1 MIYRKLSYWF
11 VIITTSLTGLV
22 IMGLGLAQAQGGI
35 FVDTGQEIDNIQ
47 ESLDVALADFD
58 NDGDLDAF
66 VVNGSQQSNQLWF
79 NQSNGLYSPGSQ
91 TPGESTSQAIAV
103 GDLDGD
109 KNIDAFVANDGPN
122 MIWFN
127 AGDGAFFNQSGST
140 EGLGDSNSQ
149 GVAVGLLD
157 GDALTDT
164 IVANNGPNV
173 IWINQ
178 GSGVFSTT
186 VPTLGTA
193 NSQDVALADF
203 NDDGKLDLF
212 VANDG
217 PNTVWLNKG
226 DGTFTDTLQSLGNM
240 NSRAVSVG
248 DLDGDED
255 IDVLVANRG
264 DYNVIWFNDGQ
275 GNFSRDAQGTIDP
288 QNFGVGFNEDAM
300 LHDLDGDGDLDAFIV
315 AEATPDQVWLNDGT
329 GKFSDS
335 GQSLGNGASYGMAIG
350 DINNDGTPD
359 AFVVNKEESHKVWLN
374 FGKLDVV
381 RVRMTPAPVSDQA
394 KKYSSIVVP
403 YADTENIPN
412 DGKLM
417 VHGHQSGQLSENS
430 STIGPRSITYTAATP
445 FKAGELVQVSTF
457 TDSSNTDAY
466 VWQFWGQTEG
476 GVGKFVAG
484 IATSDSGASH
494 NDVAIGDLNGDG
506 SLDAFVV
513 LDGGNRVWKNNG
525 SATMTPFGD
534 DMGSSNSNAVA
545 LGDFNGDGYL
555 DAVVANGRND
565 KISQPNQVWMND
577 KTGKFT
583 NSGQNLGSSN
593 SQGVAVGDLDG
604 DGDMDIF
611 VGNGWNPTTISPP
624 RGHRNVVWL
633 NNGAGGF
640 SEGQIMNDYTSASS
654 VNLADFDEDGDL
666 DAFVTNDNQ
675 LNDTDQRYDQL
686 WINDGQGQFSQAS
699 HVFEGSQ
706 NANSTSAAWGDINN
720 DSYLDLI
727 IGNEIGVNQIWLNN
741 GPQGDY
747 GLGNRVTNSADF
759 KFMPNQLIFS
769 TFSNWTKD
777 VGFGDFNNDGCL
789 DLVLVTDGF
798 STRQFDTYGLIYANV
813 CEQRLIP
820 TTDFGDYATDPI
832 YMNLLAVLAPASQM
846 QAVQVGDMDGDGDLD
861 VFVASATDSDRVWI
875 NQDDIKVIRTDP
887 PQNGRTIAA
896 NTNQVEVEFSR
907 GIDSSSVNAT
917 TFSVWGQQTGYFE
930 ANEYKFP
937 ITSTMRLVKPD
948 DPKFKPGEL
957 IFGGV
962 QKVIADDEVV
972 LPIPHMWQFWGKAI
986 GGSGVFKKMQDIPS
1000 TYNSQDIALAN
1011 IDGDPNG
1018 WIDAFVANRDGP
1030 NQIYQNGRVKPD
1042 IFLDSSPTTLPG
1054 NTQSN
1059 GVALADFNRD
1069 GDMDALVANTG
1080 ENEFVPDVFSR
1091 HAIATP
1097 SYPITTTFDS
1107 RDVAVGDFGSF
1118 ELEDG
1123 KLVLA
1128 AADGYL
1134 DAVFVNYGADNH
1146 VWINDQAG
1154 GFISHTLSSTNK
1166 NSQGVVVGDVSNDGQ
1181 LDIIIAN
1188 DGSNEVWLGNG
1199 LGGFKFSNR
1208 REHIP
1213 SNNNGNSTDVALA
1226 DFNGNGF
1233 LDLVVVNADGADYVW
1248 FNDELGKGNFQ
1259 EKNRVTLPDS
1269 DSVISNGVEVIDV
1282 EGDDDFDIFVAANGA
1297 NRVWLN
1303 EPCDPK
1309 GPFINGEPLPPPLMG
1324 DTINADSQAVAVG
1337 DIDQLDDD
1345 GNQDIDVFVVNN
1357 GTANRVWEN
1366 VPWPR
1371 FIIKKSVE
1379 PATIVQPGDELTYTI
1394 TITNVGEEP
1403 ATNLVVTDVIPAGAI
1418 FKDNQ
1423 AIMQDG
1429 VAQLESDEIT
1439 EVSFSVTVD
1448 EVTNEIVNEDYRVTS
1463 KEITMGRSCNSVRS
1477 EVQIPIEELTVIG
1490 PITGFIGI
1498 DYHFTV
1504 QISPTYAT
1512 TPFVYRWQ
1520 SNGMQNGPTEVFS
1533 QSLTENLATISWD
1546 TEDKTGL
1553 QPITITV
1560 QGANEI
1566 VKVHY
1571 ITLTTGAVNQVHI
1584 EGPTSVEARQ
1594 PYTFTAK
1601 AKPLEAA
1608 TPITYIWE
1616 ATNQE
1621 ITEIYTSSTLSHAI
1635 PLTWMKA
1642 GIKLITV
1649 TANNMDGSA
1658 VGTHTI
1664 TTTVF
1669 GCQPITGALLSRL
1682 SSDQLTTDTKVQFKV
1697 NITEGDPFLYTWT
1710 LDGVPQAEQSGTW
1723 EHQFPTAMSYTV
1735 GVTVTNDCTTPD
1747 HYFAETVTVAD
1758 PIDKFDL
1765 SQSLKLLSAPNVEAG
1780 ERLTYTLIVRNISG
1794 ISVSNVS
1801 VRDPIPAN
1809 TTYVPNTAQV
1819 NGVSLAVTE
1828 AAIEWQ
1834 GDVISGTP
1842 MVIEFAVDVITV
1854 SKDSPIV
1861 NEAIL
1866 LHGDEPVTVTAISR
1880 YMPGMR
1886 LTINDGAIYTNR
1898 SAVTLTYGW
1907 REPDDGFRIT
1917 AAYVSNDSGFSE
1929 VAGTGIYSLATVTSN
1944 PHVQPDWLLAE
1955 EGSYLLPRNV
1965 YVRYR
1970 DEVGRFYGPAED
1982 SIIYDPISPTVELMT
1997 INGMPGRGFAR
2008 QGQSVTV
2015 NVTATDD
2022 NSGVS
2027 HLEISNQPEFT
2038 TSQRANFITNTVS
2051 MSWVL
2056 SISSTFYL
2064 KVYDRAGNVTFVDT
2078 GVVPPEVVSISGTVT
2093 PTIVTGA
2100 HYVTLTASVLPLTTI
2115 MPITYIWEATDR
2127 EESIV
2132 ISTNA
2137 LTHTAVLSWPLSMSG
2152 IKTVTVTAVNVAGTV
2167 SSTIGIEIEIHFP
2180 GGIYLPILLRQQ

>member
-157 GDALTDT
+157 GDTLTDT
-164 IVANNGPNV
+164 IVANDGPNV

-178 GSGVFSTT
+178 GSGVFTTT
-186 VPTLGTA
+186 VPALGTA

-412 DGKLM
+412 DGKLT

-1069 GDMDALVANTG
+1069 GFIDALVANTG
-1080 ENEFVPDVFSR
+1080 ENELVSDIGSR
-1091 HAIATP
+1091 NVGLTV
-1097 SYPITTTFDS
+1097 SNPITTSFDS
-1107 RDVAVGDFGSF
+1107 RDVAVGDFGSIKVD
-1118 ELEDG
+1118 EDG
-1123 KLVLA
+1123 KFVLA

-1199 LGGFKFSNR
+1199 LGGFRFSNR

-1226 DFNGNGF
+1226 DFNGNGS

-1248 FNDELGKGNFQ
+1248 FNDELGNFQ

-1463 KEITMGRSCNSVRS
+1463 KEITVGRSCNSVRN
-1477 EVQIPIEELTVIG
+1477 EVQIRIKELTVIG
-1490 PITGFIGI
+1490 PITGFMGI

-1512 TPFVYRWQ
+1512 APFVYRWQ
-1520 SNGMQNGPTEVFS
+1520 SNGMQNGPTEVFN

-1546 TEDKTGL
+1546 TEDKIGL

-1560 QGANEI
+1560 QGAQNEI

-1601 AKPLEAA
+1601 AMPFEAA

-1710 LDGVPQAEQSGTW
+1710 LDGVPQAEQTGTW

-1747 HYFAETVTVAD
+1747 LYLSETVQVDEASEANLSRSYKTVNFTS
-1758 PIDKFDL
+1758 FD
-1765 SQSLKLLSAPNVEAG
+1765 VG
-1780 ERLTYTLIVRNISG
+1780 DRLTYTIFIRNDSSTPALEVG
-1794 ISVSNVS
+1794 LT
-1801 VRDPIPAN
+1801 DPIPAGVA
-1809 TTYVPNTAQV
+1809 YLSDSATA
-1819 NGVSLAVTE
+1819 NGQALPDIPVGGPVIWS
-1828 AAIEWQ
+1828 
-1834 GDVISGTP
+1834 GDIYSGTP
-1842 MVIEFAVDVITV
+1842 VVVSFAVNVLTTSNPITN
-1854 SKDSPIV
+1854 I
-1861 NEAIL
+1861 A
-1866 LHGDEPVTVTAISR
+1866 
-1880 YMPGMR
+1880 
-1886 LTINDGAIYTNR
+1886 
-1898 SAVTLTYGW
+1898 TLTYSGT
-1907 REPDDGFRIT
+1907 EMLLQQ
-1917 AAYVSNDSGFSE
+1917 VSNYNPGFTLSINE
-1929 VAGTGIYSLATVTSN
+1929 GALYTNIPTVTLRYSWTEPAIGQMHEAHLSNDGGFGGTGDIVIRSITPDIPN
-1944 PHVQPDWLLAE
+1944 PNIEAEWLLTTY
-1955 EGSYLLPRNV
+1955 GDYVMPRTV
-1965 YVRYR
+1965 YVRFRNSFGEYSYPVQ
-1970 DEVGRFYGPAED
+1970 DD
-1982 SIIYDPISPTVELMT
+1982 IIYDPIPPEATNIT
-1997 INGMPGRGFAR
+1997 INGLTPRSMKIR
-2008 QGQSVTV
+2008 QTQMVTIAM
-2015 NVTATDD
+2015 TASDD

-2027 HLEISNQPEFT
+2027 QIELSNDGLT
-2038 TSQRANFITNTVS
+2038 YSA
-2051 MSWVL
+2051 
-2056 SISSTFYL
+2056 ISSEAGTIETAWLLQAEGDLFVR
-2064 KVYDRAGNVTFVDT
+2064 VYDRAGNITVVET
-2078 GVVPPEVVSISGTVT
+2078 GAVPPEVVSISGTVT
-2093 PTIVTGA
+2093 PTIVTGS

-2167 SSTIGIEIEIHFP
+2167 SSTIEIEIHFP